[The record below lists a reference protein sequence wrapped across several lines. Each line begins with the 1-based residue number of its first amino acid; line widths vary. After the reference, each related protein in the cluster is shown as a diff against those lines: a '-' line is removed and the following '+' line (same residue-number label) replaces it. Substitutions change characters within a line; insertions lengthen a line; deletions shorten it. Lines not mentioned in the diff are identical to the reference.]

1 MSRAAVGMAIRTVFW
16 AGIWAGVLGLAAPH
30 ALAQQ
35 NGPRDAPPQVSPG
48 TPPVEISDPDGL
60 IKEFETLIGEKRM
73 DDLFVALIRAANLT
87 HPIKNIDPKALR
99 RIGHNLLG
107 LFLETEQIHYVDR
120 VRDESFGASLRSAV
134 ILVYTSRD
142 RWIYFTLVLKRG
154 AVGWQVTKFDYTV
167 DRFDLFH
174 EQKPE

>member
-1 MSRAAVGMAIRTVFW
+1 MAIRAVFW
-16 AGIWAGVLGLAAPH
+16 AGIWTGIWAGVLGLAAPH

-35 NGPRDAPPQVSPG
+35 NGPGDAPAQVSPG

-87 HPIKNIDPKALR
+87 HPVKNIDPEALR

-120 VRDESFGASLRSAV
+120 VRDESFGTSLRSAV

-167 DRFDLFH
+167 DRFDLFP

>member
-1 MSRAAVGMAIRTVFW
+1 MRRLGAVLVLCAALI
-16 AGIWAGVLGLAAPH
+16 AGVIALATTGAR
-30 ALAQQ
+30 AQQ
-35 NGPRDAPPQVSPG
+35 NGPGDAPSIASPDS
-48 TPPVEISDPDGL
+48 PPVEFSDPDGL
-60 IKEFETLIGEKRM
+60 IAEFETLIGEKRM

-87 HPIKNIDPKALR
+87 HPVKNIDPEALR

-120 VRDESFGASLRSAV
+120 VRDETFGTSLRSAV

-167 DRFDLFH
+167 DRFDLFPVK
-174 EQKPE
+174 EPE